1 MGIGVREFERRVK
14 NIYNRWYVKSRSLV
28 VISGAGVHEIN
39 EPTQVWERPI
49 AKGTGFETDSLVM
62 EIDGPIS
69 LKHLKKLKQG
79 HWQRTQNMQKSV
91 FDFCREK
98 QETAKKI
105 ESQKTAY
112 ERKQFV
118 LEHRHAFRET
128 SRRLGLSR
136 GSIRD
141 GLGV

>member
-1 MGIGVREFERRVK
+1 MGLSVKEFEKRIK
-14 NIYNRWYVKSRSLV
+14 NIYSRWYLKSRSLV
-28 VISGAGVHEIN
+28 VISGASVREIN

-49 AKGTGFETDSLVM
+49 AKGAGFETDSLVM

-79 HWQRTQNMQKSV
+79 HWQRTQNMQKSI
-91 FDFCREK
+91 FELCRDQHEEREK
-98 QETAKKI
+98 IQAGR
-105 ESQKTAY
+105 TAY

-118 LEHRHAFRET
+118 MEHRHAFRET